1 MKNCEYWPKGGK
13 AGPAAVGDTVLVW
26 GDYFGA
32 ADAVEKL
39 AYEGKKVYVVTPHR
53 GFASWMEPVHKDVM
67 VKRFAGGNGEALG
80 GKTFAHPVTVIP
92 DSSVLGIK
100 EDGEV
105 ILIDGS
111 FQRSALKVDNVVLAD
126 VVADEALFRKY
137 AEAGLTVARIADVKQ
152 VRNLRG
158 AVTDGANLGLVLD
171 RDLGLNAN
179 QALIADLPT
188 ENRP

>member
-1 MKNCEYWPKGGK
+1 M
-13 AGPAAVGDTVLVW
+13 
-26 GDYFGA
+26 
-32 ADAVEKL
+32 
-39 AYEGKKVYVVTPHR
+39 
-53 GFASWMEPVHKDVM
+53 
-67 VKRFAGGNGEALG
+67 
-80 GKTFAHPVTVIP
+80 TVIP
-92 DSSVLGIK
+92 DSSVLEIK

-111 FQRSALKVDNVVLAD
+111 FERSALKVDNVVLAD

-137 AEAGLTVARIADVKQ
+137 AEAGLTVARIGDVKQ